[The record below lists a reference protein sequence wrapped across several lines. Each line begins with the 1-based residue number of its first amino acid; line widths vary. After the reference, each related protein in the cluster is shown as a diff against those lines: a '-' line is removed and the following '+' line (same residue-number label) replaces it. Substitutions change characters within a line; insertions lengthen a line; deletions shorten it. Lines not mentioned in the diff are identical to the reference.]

1 MSYRRVSIKDI
12 ARAAGVSHSTVSRA
26 LNGNPLVS
34 EDTRVR
40 IKALALEMGYIPNA
54 VARSLKAQRSGMVGL
69 VLTSLTD
76 PFFAEVMAGID
87 AVAGRAGLCM
97 LVSASHNDPE
107 REMAVIETFHR
118 RRVEGII
125 VAASRL
131 TDRYRDRLAQIH
143 VPIVLI
149 NQHAERSDAS
159 FHVVALEERL
169 GARVAVEHLLALGH
183 RRIGYLGLGNRERS
197 NRERLAGYRDAMR
210 AVGVAVSPAWTL
222 VVPEAST
229 QTDSDVGVGRE
240 KLAGLL
246 SAGVTALLCYNDR
259 VAIGALRACRAQGI
273 AVPCDLSIVGF
284 DDLEPASWVTPSLTT
299 VRQPRWEMGRL
310 AMEMMLALLEGKQPD
325 DCRIMPTL
333 VVRESTTPPGSRTRV
348 GVKTKPGG
356 ERGWVER

>member
-26 LNGNPLVS
+26 LNGDPLIS

-40 IKALALEMGYIPNA
+40 IKALASEMGYIPNA
-54 VARSLKAQRSGMVGL
+54 VARSLKAQRSGTVGL

-87 AVAGRAGLCM
+87 AVAGKAGLCM

-149 NQHAERSDAS
+149 NQHAERSDTS
-159 FHVVALEERL
+159 FHVVAFEERL

-197 NRERLAGYRDAMR
+197 NRERLAGYHDAMR
-210 AVGVAVSPAWTL
+210 AVGGAVSPAWTL
-222 VVPEAST
+222 VAEAST
-229 QTDSDVGVGRE
+229 QTQSDVEVGRE

-259 VAIGALRACRAQGI
+259 VAIGVLRACRAQGI
-273 AVPCDLSIVGF
+273 AVPRDLSIVGF
-284 DDLEPASWVTPSLTT
+284 DDLASASWVTPALTT

-333 VVRESTTPPGSRTRV
+333 VVRESTTSPGSRTMG

-356 ERGWVER
+356 KGDE